1 MSYGIPSAE
10 PSADVPVCPRHP
22 DRPAYV
28 RCQRCGRPACPDCQ
42 RAAAVGFQCVDCVNE
57 AQRSAPQVRSAFGG
71 VAAAGR
77 PMATLSIIAA
87 CAVLYVLQWIVP
99 NDWVY
104 QNLAFATVYAT
115 PEFGAFEPWR
125 MLTSAFLHSQGF
137 ILHILLNMYMLWIFG
152 QALEPLLG
160 RIRFLA
166 LYLISAV
173 GGSVG
178 YYLLTPAYVPG
189 QQLAGVVGAS
199 GAIFG
204 LFGAM
209 LVVQRRRGGDTRQLW
224 VLIAINA
231 VIGFVVPQI
240 AWQAHLGGLVTGALC
255 AAAIAYVPRGRRQG
269 VLQFLGLLVVVGLL
283 VAATAVR
290 AATSAALPV

>member
-22 DRPAYV
+22 DRPSYV
-28 RCQRCGRPACPDCQ
+28 RCQRCGLPACPECQ

-57 AQRSAPQVRSAFGG
+57 QKRSTPEYKSPYGG
-71 VAAAGR
+71 TLAVGR
-77 PMATLSIIAA
+77 PLVTYLIIGV
-87 CAVLYVLQWIVP
+87 CVLVYILQWVLPGEVIF
-99 NDWVY
+99 
-104 QNLAFATVYAT
+104 QNFAFANIFADT
-115 PEFGAFEPWR
+115 EPWR

-137 ILHILLNMYMLWIFG
+137 LLHIVLNMYTLWIFG

-166 LYLISAV
+166 VYLISAV

-178 YYLLTPAYVPG
+178 YLLLTPSFPVV
-189 QQLAGVVGAS
+189 GVVGAS

-209 LVVQRRRGGDTRQLW
+209 LVVQRHRGGETKQLW
-224 VLIAINA
+224 VLIAINGA
-231 VIGFVVPQI
+231 IGFFVPTI
-240 AWQAHLGGLVTGALC
+240 AWQAHLGGLIAGGL
-255 AAAIAYVPRGRRQG
+255 AAGVIAYAPRGKNQ
-269 VLQFLGLLVVVGLL
+269 
-283 VAATAVR
+283 A
-290 AATSAALPV
+290 

>member
-1 MSYGIPSAE
+1 MSYGIPAAE
-10 PSADVPVCPRHP
+10 PSAQVPVCPRHP
-22 DRPAYV
+22 DRPSYV

-57 AQRSAPQVRSAFGG
+57 TKRTTPAVKNVYGG
-71 VAAAGR
+71 AVATGR
-77 PMATLSIIAA
+77 PLVTLGIIAL
-87 CAVLYVLQWIVP
+87 CAVMYVLQWVVP
-99 NDWVY
+99 GEWIY
-104 QNLAFATVYAT
+104 QNLAFANVFAT

-125 MLTSAFLHSQGF
+125 MLTAAFLHSQGF
-137 ILHILLNMYMLWIFG
+137 ILHIVLNMYMLWIFG

-166 LYLISAV
+166 VYLISAI

-178 YYLLTPAYVPG
+178 YLALTPAYVPG
-189 QQLAGVVGAS
+189 EPLSGVVGAS

-209 LVVQRRRGGDTRQLW
+209 LLVQRHRGGDTRQLW
-224 VLIAINA
+224 ILIVING

-255 AAAIAYVPRGRRQG
+255 AAVITYAPRGARQG
-269 VLQFLGLLVVVGLL
+269 LLHAAGLAGVVLLLFLVSWLRVMAG
-283 VAATAVR
+283 
-290 AATSAALPV
+290 

>member
-1 MSYGIPSAE
+1 MSYGIPAAE
-10 PSADVPVCPRHP
+10 PSAQIPVCPRHP

-57 AQRSAPQVRSAFGG
+57 TKRTTPAVRSAYGG
-71 VAAAGR
+71 AAAAGK
-77 PMATLSIIAA
+77 PLATFGIIAA
-87 CAVLYVLQWIVP
+87 CALLYVLQWIVP

-104 QNLAFATVYAT
+104 QNFAFATVYAT
-115 PEFGAFEPWR
+115 PEYGVFEPWR

-137 ILHILLNMYMLWIFG
+137 ILHIVLNMYMLWIFG

-160 RIRFLA
+160 RLRFLA
-166 LYLISAV
+166 VYLLSAI

-178 YYLLTPAYVPG
+178 YLLLTPSYIPG
-189 QQLAGVVGAS
+189 QPLSGVVGAS

-209 LVVQRRRGGDTRQLW
+209 LVVQRHRGGDTKQLW
-224 VLIAINA
+224 VLIAING
-231 VIGFVVPQI
+231 VIGFMVPQI
-240 AWQAHLGGLVTGALC
+240 AWQAHLGGLITGALC
-255 AAAIAYVPRGRRQG
+255 AAVIAYAPRGRRQ
-269 VLQFLGLLVVVGLL
+269 VLLQTAGLAVVLCVLIAATAL
-283 VAATAVR
+283 RVAATA
-290 AATSAALPV
+290 LPA

>member
-77 PMATLSIIAA
+77 PMATLGIIAA

-290 AATSAALPV
+290 AATTAALPV

>member
-1 MSYGIPSAE
+1 MSYGIPAAE
-10 PSADVPVCPRHP
+10 PSAQIPVCPRHP

-57 AQRSAPQVRSAFGG
+57 TKRTTPDVRTVYGG
-71 VAAAGR
+71 AVAAGK
-77 PMATLSIIAA
+77 PLVTFSIIGL
-87 CAVLYVLQWIVP
+87 CALLYVLQWLVP
-99 NDWVY
+99 NEGIY
-104 QNLAFATVYAT
+104 RQLAFASVYAD
-115 PEFGAFEPWR
+115 PAFGAFEPWR

-137 ILHILLNMYMLWIFG
+137 ILHIVLNMYTLWIFG

-166 LYLISAV
+166 VYLLSAF

-178 YYLLTPAYVPG
+178 FLLLTPSYVPG
-189 QQLAGVVGAS
+189 QPLTGVVGAS

-209 LVVQRRRGGDTRQLW
+209 LVVQRHRGGETRQLW
-224 VLIAINA
+224 VLIAINGA
-231 VIGFVVPQI
+231 VGFMVPQI
-240 AWQAHLGGLVTGALC
+240 AWQAHLGGLVTEPSALPLLPTLP
-255 AAAIAYVPRGRRQG
+255 AAPGEACGRRP
-269 VLQFLGLLVVVGLL
+269 
-283 VAATAVR
+283 
-290 AATSAALPV
+290 ALPWSWPC